1 MDEGLARIV
10 DAQLTLPIFP
20 SRGSRVRIP
29 DPDSR
34 IGGTMLAVTMT
45 EAREV
50 DGRLCI
56 KCVGAG
62 EVNAAKVRKV

>member
-1 MDEGLARIV
+1 MQR
-10 DAQLTLPIFP
+10 TPLPIFP
-20 SRGSRVRIP
+20 APGSRVRIP

-34 IGGTMLAVTMT
+34 IGGYHLTWTMT

-62 EVNAAKVRKV
+62 WVPAGRIKTI

>member
-1 MDEGLARIV
+1 MPAHTVIQ
-10 DAQLTLPIFP
+10 AALPIFP
-20 SRGSRVRIP
+20 APGSRVRIP
-29 DPDSR
+29 DPTSR
-34 IGGTMLAVTMT
+34 IGGAMLSVTMT

-62 EVNAAKVRKV
+62 EVPAGRVRSV

>member
-1 MDEGLARIV
+1 MQR
-10 DAQLTLPIFP
+10 TPLPIFP
-20 SRGSRVRIP
+20 APGSRVKIP
-29 DPDSR
+29 APA
-34 IGGTMLAVTMT
+34 GGYHLTWTMT

-62 EVNAAKVRKV
+62 EVPAGRVRSV

>member
-1 MDEGLARIV
+1 MESSSFAASVAAKWKRICN
-10 DAQLTLPIFP
+10 
-20 SRGSRVRIP
+20 VRCNFNP

-45 EAREV
+45 EPREV

-62 EVNAAKVRKV
+62 WVPAGRVRSV